1 MVHIQHVSH
10 PPLCHA
16 LEHEL
21 TRGTIAAL
29 HGMFKRDP
37 NFGLG
42 YRHHASSSHNRC
54 AASLHFCAPLRLSMQ
69 GLGQG
74 AMRWSGD
81 AGANPFAGKLNT
93 FWSIWASN
101 LPVKVDYVGQLA
113 AARAS
118 MQKMQ
123 QAARLTL
130 FARPAL
136 TQGYQQVVV
145 DMPLDSS
152 MPTIREVGGRWL
164 GGCCRVQPSWHAPL
178 WAVQGAVCLQDS

>member
-1 MVHIQHVSH
+1 MQ
-10 PPLCHA
+10 PTLCR
-16 LEHEL
+16 LL
-21 TRGTIAAL
+21 C
-29 HGMFKRDP
+29 
-37 NFGLG
+37 GL
-42 YRHHASSSHNRC
+42 
-54 AASLHFCAPLRLSMQ
+54 Q

-113 AARAS
+113 AAKAS
-118 MQKMQ
+118 MTRMQ
-123 QAARLTL
+123 QAARLSM
-130 FARPAL
+130 FSRPAD

-152 MPTIREVGGRWL
+152 MPTIREVSGVVYW
-164 GGCCRVQPSWHAPL
+164 S
-178 WAVQGAVCLQDS
+178 

>member
-1 MVHIQHVSH
+1 
-10 PPLCHA
+10 
-16 LEHEL
+16 
-21 TRGTIAAL
+21 
-29 HGMFKRDP
+29 
-37 NFGLG
+37 
-42 YRHHASSSHNRC
+42 
-54 AASLHFCAPLRLSMQ
+54 
-69 GLGQG
+69 
-74 AMRWSGD
+74 MRWSGD

-93 FWSIWASN
+93 FWSIWASA

-152 MPTIREVGGRWL
+152 MPTIREVNNWGLMYW
-164 GGCCRVQPSWHAPL
+164 PL
-178 WAVQGAVCLQDS
+178 QSKRAEMPYLLLSSASVRQQ